1 MSPLTDLIRQIKGA
15 TSDKKKHSCANRFI
29 DAYIEALKAYYRP
42 IKMLEKKFIT
52 SFRDKKY
59 QRHFLDFL
67 PALDEAEISISEVIC
82 PALEKMYNELTSAYG
97 FESGSCQAS
106 DWDYEVYHIFIWEL
120 FIAIIAYLRHVGE
133 YAEINAMITYTYF
146 LRNSCLDRNVTE
158 KNYCVFRHYSSL
170 IEENYKPQTQYARKY
185 TLLGDT
191 ICSQRE
197 KLPIY
202 SSEALAEA
210 DLFLYQIRNAF
221 QLIQSEKAWVAPY
234 WFPNLYVYAKKNP
247 TEWTKIKSRKYCK
260 KMFDLFDVQ
269 TIEELKKILSKCVSD
284 KNAQMR
290 YSGCWE
296 FAPAIL
302 DVVKLEEIGSL
313 N

>member
-1 MSPLTDLIRQIKGA
+1 M
-15 TSDKKKHSCANRFI
+15 
-29 DAYIEALKAYYRP
+29 
-42 IKMLEKKFIT
+42 
-52 SFRDKKY
+52 
-59 QRHFLDFL
+59 
-67 PALDEAEISISEVIC
+67 
-82 PALEKMYNELTSAYG
+82 
-97 FESGSCQAS
+97 
-106 DWDYEVYHIFIWEL
+106 
-120 FIAIIAYLRHVGE
+120 
-133 YAEINAMITYTYF
+133 
-146 LRNSCLDRNVTE
+146 DRNVTE

-269 TIEELKKILSKCVSD
+269 SIEELKKVLSKCVSD
-284 KNAQMR
+284 KNMPMR
-290 YSGCWE
+290 YSGCWNT
-296 FAPAIL
+296 APAIL